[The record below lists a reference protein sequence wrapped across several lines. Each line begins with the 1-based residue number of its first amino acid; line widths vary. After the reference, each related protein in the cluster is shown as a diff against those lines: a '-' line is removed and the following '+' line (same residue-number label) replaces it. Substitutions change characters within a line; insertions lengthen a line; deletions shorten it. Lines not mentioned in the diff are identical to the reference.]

1 MKPKV
6 SINTKDSLK
15 EERGTRIQESA
26 VMLPGVGRAYNV
38 RVAKAHLS
46 GLLDMV
52 AAGEEIVLTADGKPK
67 ARLIPYKPRSK
78 PFKVDWEHLRSMPM
92 QTKPPFAED
101 IVRQDRDARGW

>member
-1 MKPKV
+1 MKKTTMNCRDV
-6 SINTKDSLK
+6 AK
-15 EERGTRIQESA
+15 EERSSRIQEAA
-26 VMLPGVGRAYNV
+26 VMLPGVGRTYNV

-67 ARLIPYKPRSK
+67 ARLIPFKPKSK

-92 QTKPPFAED
+92 QTQPPFAED